1 MAEETKDSKADAAEP
16 TEEEKLEA
24 LPDMEVAT
32 QRFLCGTPDEVGA
45 DKAAAKAKLL
55 EAVRRDNMATYYES
69 ACEQLGWEPDASLL
83 ESMRAANAAELEAI
97 AARQADAQ
105 ENLGDIEVHQAIFA
119 RCALY
124 TRDGDAEKA
133 FAEYES
139 LAKDHGKKMSTGQ
152 KIQMHLNCLRLALFV
167 GDAGQAKVYLDQAKK
182 LVEEGGDW
190 DRRNRL
196 RVYEGHY
203 HLVTR
208 NLQAAAKCFLDSVP
222 TFTATEVCTFEDL
235 VVYATTCAVL
245 TLGRK
250 DFHAKV
256 VECPE
261 VVATGRDVAHLS
273 EFVESLYECRY
284 ADFFRALVGLQGRWR
299 RDRYLAPHVP
309 YLIREMRVFAY
320 SQFLASYRSVTLDA
334 AARAFGVSVE
344 YVDAELSRFIAAGR
358 LSAKIDKVGGIVET
372 NQPDARNAQYQEVI
386 KHGDALLNRVQKLAR
401 VVDV

>member
-1 MAEETKDSKADAAEP
+1 M
-16 TEEEKLEA
+16 
-24 LPDMEVAT
+24 
-32 QRFLCGTPDEVGA
+32 GA

-167 GDAGQAKVYLDQAKK
+167 GDAGPAKVYLDQAKK
-182 LVEEGGDW
+182 RVEEGGDW
-190 DRRNRL
+190 DRGTAA
-196 RVYEGHY
+196 RVRGALPRHAQPAGRGEVLPRG
-203 HLVTR
+203 
-208 NLQAAAKCFLDSVP
+208 VP

-235 VVYATTCAVL
+235 VVYAT
-245 TLGRK
+245 
-250 DFHAKV
+250 
-256 VECPE
+256 
-261 VVATGRDVAHLS
+261 
-273 EFVESLYECRY
+273 
-284 ADFFRALVGLQGRWR
+284 
-299 RDRYLAPHVP
+299 
-309 YLIREMRVFAY
+309 
-320 SQFLASYRSVTLDA
+320 
-334 AARAFGVSVE
+334 AARC
-344 YVDAELSRFIAAGR
+344 
-358 LSAKIDKVGGIVET
+358 
-372 NQPDARNAQYQEVI
+372 
-386 KHGDALLNRVQKLAR
+386 
-401 VVDV
+401 